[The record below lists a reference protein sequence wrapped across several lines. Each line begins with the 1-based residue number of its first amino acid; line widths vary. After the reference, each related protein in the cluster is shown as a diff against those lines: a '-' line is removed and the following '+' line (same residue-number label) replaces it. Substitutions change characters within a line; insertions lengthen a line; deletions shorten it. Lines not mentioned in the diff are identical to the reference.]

1 MKRDMKQWVAD
12 TIAAPVKKPMP
23 VLSFPAVQ
31 LMGITVRDL
40 ISSSEHQAQGMQL
53 VAQRVDSA
61 AAVSLMDLSVEAEC
75 FGSEIRVSDD
85 EVPTVIGSIVTD
97 EDEADALAVPEV
109 GAGRTGLYI
118 EAISKAAQAITD
130 RPVFAG
136 VIGPYSLA
144 GRLLDVSEAMVLC
157 YEEPDMVHAVMEKT
171 TAFLI
176 DYCKAYKAA
185 GANGV
190 VMAEP
195 LTGMLSP
202 NLAEEFSHPYVERI
216 VDAVQDDSFA
226 VIYHNCGNNVVL
238 MADAIFGLGAMG
250 YHFGNAIRLADML
263 PHAPADRL
271 VLGNVDPAGQLRNG
285 TPESIRA
292 ATLQVMEDCSRWP
305 NFVPSTGCDVPPMSS
320 WENIDAFFSA
330 VAEFQ
335 GSS

>member
-202 NLAEEFSHPYVERI
+202 NLAEEFSHPYVETHRGRGAGRQLCG
-216 VDAVQDDSFA
+216 DLPQLRQQRGAHGGRHLRPGRYGLSFRQR
-226 VIYHNCGNNVVL
+226 H
-238 MADAIFGLGAMG
+238 
-250 YHFGNAIRLADML
+250 
-263 PHAPADRL
+263 
-271 VLGNVDPAGQLRNG
+271 PAGG
-285 TPESIRA
+285 HA
-292 ATLQVMEDCSRWP
+292 APRPGGPAGAGQRGPGGAAAQRHAGVHPGGHPPGDGGLLSLAQFRTLYRV
-305 NFVPSTGCDVPPMSS
+305 
-320 WENIDAFFSA
+320 
-330 VAEFQ
+330 
-335 GSS
+335 

>member
-271 VLGNVDPAGQLRNG
+271 VLP
-285 TPESIRA
+285 P
-292 ATLQVMEDCSRWP
+292 VMEPPRLMTWPSSVTIRKALRYFRAMAMPQSRSSTTT
-305 NFVPSTGCDVPPMSS
+305 VRPSRL
-320 WENIDAFFSA
+320 
-330 VAEFQ
+330 
-335 GSS
+335 